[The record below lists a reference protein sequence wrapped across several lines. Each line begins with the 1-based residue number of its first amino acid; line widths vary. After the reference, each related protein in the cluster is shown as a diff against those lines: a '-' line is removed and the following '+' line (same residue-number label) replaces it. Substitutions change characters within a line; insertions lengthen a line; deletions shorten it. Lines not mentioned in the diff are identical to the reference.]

1 MGWRLVK
8 FLRLILR
15 SFLRSRRRTVLT
27 ILSITVSVMLV
38 AILQSILTTLNSFAD
53 NPNASNRV
61 AVRHKVSITNLLPM
75 RYEEW
80 IRQQPEV
87 EAVMG
92 LQWFGGIYKDP
103 KNFFPN
109 FGSESEWVTTIFK
122 EEVVDY
128 SEAEWKDFLRDRNGC
143 IVGKALADK
152 YGWKVGDVIPLQGTF
167 MPLSLRLNVRAIFRS
182 KRASDEQ
189 VLHFH
194 YKLVEEGLPR
204 LKGQIG
210 NFWVRVRRAEDV
222 PKVIERI
229 DRHFKDAAE
238 PTLSETENAFQLE
251 FLKMMGNYAAVIQVI
266 TVAVLVAILIV
277 TANTMGMAIRERTT
291 EISVFRAMGFRA
303 SQILGL
309 LLGEGLLLSIL
320 GGLFGLGLAEL
331 LARVVRNFA
340 VSFLPYL
347 QDFRIDPGTLLLCLH
362 GTVGVGILATLVPAW
377 QAIRRPIVEGLRSL

>member
-1 MGWRLVK
+1 VK
-8 FLRLILR
+8 YLHLILR
-15 SFLRSRRRTVLT
+15 SFLRSKRRTVLT

-38 AILQSILTTLNSFAD
+38 AILQSILTTLNGFAN
-53 NPNASNRV
+53 NPNASNRI
-61 AVRHKVSITNLLPM
+61 AVRHKVSITNLLPL
-75 RYEEW
+75 RYADW

-92 LQWFGGIYKDP
+92 LQWFGGIYQDP

-109 FGSESEWVTTIFK
+109 FASEPEWITTVFK

-128 SEAEWKDFLRDRNGC
+128 SEAEYKDFLRDRNGC

-167 MPLSLRLNVRAIFRS
+167 MPINPRLNLRSIFRAR
-182 KRASDEQ
+182 RASDEQ

-194 YKLVEEGLPR
+194 YKLLEESLPR
-204 LKGQIG
+204 MAGKIG
-210 NFWVRVRRAEDV
+210 DFWVRVKRAEDV

-251 FLKMMGNYAAVIQVI
+251 FLKMMGNYAAVIQMI
-266 TVAVLVAILIV
+266 TIAVLVAILIV
-277 TANTMGMAIRERTT
+277 TANTMGMAIRERNT
-291 EISVFRAMGFRA
+291 EIAVFRAMGFRA

-309 LLGEGLLLSIL
+309 LLGEGLLVALL
-320 GGLFGLGLAEL
+320 GGAFGLALAMIM
-331 LARVVRNFA
+331 AQGIRSVA

-347 QDFRIDPGTLLLCLH
+347 QDFSIDPSTTLLCLH
-362 GTVGVGILATLVPAW
+362 GTVAVGILSTLIPAW
-377 QAIRRPIVEGLRSL
+377 QAIRRPIVDGLRSL

>member
-1 MGWRLVK
+1 VK
-8 FLRLILR
+8 YLHLILR
-15 SFLRSRRRTVLT
+15 SFLRSKRRTVLT

-38 AILQSILTTLNSFAD
+38 AILQSILTTLSGFAN

-61 AVRHKVSITNLLPM
+61 AVRHKVSITNLLPL
-75 RYEEW
+75 RYADW

-109 FGSESEWVTTIFK
+109 FASEPEWITTIFR

-128 SEAEWKDFLRDRNGC
+128 SEAEFKDFIRDRNGC
-143 IVGKALADK
+143 VVGKALADK

-167 MPLSLRLNVRAIFRS
+167 MPINPRLNLRAIFKAR
-182 KRASDEQ
+182 RASDEQ
-189 VLHFH
+189 VMHFH
-194 YKLVEEGLPR
+194 FKLVEEALPR
-204 LKGQIG
+204 MKGQIG

-251 FLKMMGNYAAVIQVI
+251 FLKMMGNYVAVIQMI

-291 EISVFRAMGFRA
+291 EIAVFRAMGFRA

-309 LLGEGLLLSIL
+309 LLGEGVLVAAL
-320 GGLFGLGLAEL
+320 GGGLGLGLALL
-331 LARVVRNFA
+331 LAQGIRSVA

-347 QDFRIDPGTLLLCLH
+347 QDFTIDSSTMLLCLH
-362 GTVGVGILATLVPAW
+362 GTMAVGILSTLIPAW
-377 QAIRRPIVEGLRSL
+377 QAIRRPIVDGLRSL

>member
-1 MGWRLVK
+1 
-8 FLRLILR
+8 
-15 SFLRSRRRTVLT
+15 
-27 ILSITVSVMLV
+27 MLV
-38 AILQSILTTLNSFAD
+38 AILQSILTTLNGFAN

-61 AVRHKVSITNLLPM
+61 AVRHKVSITNLLPL
-75 RYEEW
+75 RYADW

-109 FGSESEWVTTIFK
+109 FASEPEWITTVFK
-122 EEVVDY
+122 EEVVDF
-128 SEAEWKDFLRDRNGC
+128 SEAEYKDFLRDRNGC

-152 YGWKVGDVIPLQGTF
+152 YGWKVGDVIPMQGTF
-167 MPLSLRLNVRAIFRS
+167 MPINPRLNLRAIFRAR
-182 KRASDEQ
+182 RASDEQ
-189 VLHFH
+189 VMHFH
-194 YKLVEEGLPR
+194 YKLVEESLPR
-204 LKGQIG
+204 MAGKIG
-210 NFWVRVRRAEDV
+210 NFWVRVRRPEDV

-229 DRHFKDAAE
+229 DRHFKDAVE

-266 TVAVLVAILIV
+266 TFAVLVAILIV

-291 EISVFRAMGFRA
+291 EIAVFRAMGFRA

-309 LLGEGLLLSIL
+309 LLGEGVLVAAL
-320 GGLFGLGLAEL
+320 GGGLGLALALL
-331 LARVVRNFA
+331 LAQGIRSVA

-347 QDFRIDPGTLLLCLH
+347 QDFSIDPSTMLLCLN
-362 GTVGVGILATLVPAW
+362 GTMTVGIFSTLIPAW
-377 QAIRRPIVEGLRSL
+377 QAIRRPIVDGLRSL

>member
-1 MGWRLVK
+1 MKYLH
-8 FLRLILR
+8 LILR
-15 SFLRSRRRTVLT
+15 SFLRSKRRTVLT

-38 AILQSILTTLNSFAD
+38 AILQSILSTLNGFAN

-61 AVRHKVSITNLLPM
+61 AVRHKVSLANLLPL
-75 RYEEW
+75 RYEDW

-109 FGSESEWVTTIFK
+109 FASEPEWITTVFK

-128 SEAEWKDFLRDRNGC
+128 SEAQYKDFLRDRNGC
-143 IVGKALADK
+143 IVGKSLADK
-152 YGWKVGDVIPLQGTF
+152 YGWKVGDVITLQGTF
-167 MPLSLRLNVRAIFRS
+167 MPINPRLNLRAIFKAR
-182 KRASDEQ
+182 RPSDEQ
-189 VLHFH
+189 VMHFH
-194 YKLVEEGLPR
+194 FKLVEESLPR
-204 LKGQIG
+204 MKGQIG
-210 NFWVRVRRAEDV
+210 NFWLRVRRAEDV

-251 FLKMMGNYAAVIQVI
+251 FLKMMGNYAAVIQMI
-266 TVAVLVAILIV
+266 TIAVLVAILIV
-277 TANTMGMAIRERTT
+277 TANTMGMAIRERNT
-291 EISVFRAMGFRA
+291 EIAVFRAMGFRA

-309 LLGEGLLLSIL
+309 LLGEGLLVAML
-320 GGLFGLGLAEL
+320 GGVFGLGLAEL
-331 LARVVRNFA
+331 TAQGIRSVA

-347 QDFRIDPGTLLLCLH
+347 QDFAIDSSTGLLCLQ
-362 GTVGVGILATLVPAW
+362 GTMAVGILSTLIPAW
-377 QAIRRPIVEGLRSL
+377 QAIRRPIVDGLRSL

>member
-1 MGWRLVK
+1 LK
-8 FLRLILR
+8 YLHLILR
-15 SFLRSRRRTVLT
+15 SFLRSKRRTVLT

-38 AILQSILTTLNSFAD
+38 AILQSILTTLNGFAN
-53 NPNASNRV
+53 NPNASNRI
-61 AVRHKVSITNLLPM
+61 AVRHKVSITNLLPL
-75 RYEEW
+75 RYADW

-92 LQWFGGIYKDP
+92 LQWFGGIYQDP

-109 FGSESEWVTTIFK
+109 FASEPEWITTVFK

-128 SEAEWKDFLRDRNGC
+128 SEAEYRDFLRDRNGC

-167 MPLSLRLNVRAIFRS
+167 MPINLRLNLRSIFRAR
-182 KRASDEQ
+182 RASDEQ

-194 YKLVEEGLPR
+194 YKLLEESLPR
-204 LKGQIG
+204 MAGKIG
-210 NFWVRVRRAEDV
+210 DFWVRVKRAEDV

-251 FLKMMGNYAAVIQVI
+251 FLKMMGNYAAVIQMI
-266 TVAVLVAILIV
+266 TIAVLVAILIV
-277 TANTMGMAIRERTT
+277 TANTMGMAIRERNT
-291 EISVFRAMGFRA
+291 EIAVFRAMGFRA

-309 LLGEGLLLSIL
+309 LLGEGLLVALL
-320 GGLFGLGLAEL
+320 GGTFGLALAML
-331 LARVVRNFA
+331 LAQGIRSVA

-347 QDFRIDPGTLLLCLH
+347 QDFAIDPSTLLLCLH
-362 GTVGVGILATLVPAW
+362 GTVAVGILSTLIPAW
-377 QAIRRPIVEGLRSL
+377 QAIRRPIVDGLRSL

>member
-1 MGWRLVK
+1 MKYLH
-8 FLRLILR
+8 LILR
-15 SFLRSRRRTVLT
+15 SFLRSKRRTVLT

-38 AILQSILTTLNSFAD
+38 AILQSILTTLSGFAN

-61 AVRHKVSITNLLPM
+61 AVRHKVSITNLLPL
-75 RYEEW
+75 RYADW

-109 FGSESEWVTTIFK
+109 FASEPEWITTVFK

-128 SEAEWKDFLRDRNGC
+128 SEAEFRDFLRDRNGC
-143 IVGKALADK
+143 VVGKALADK

-167 MPLSLRLNVRAIFRS
+167 MPINPRLNLRAIFKAR
-182 KRASDEQ
+182 RASDEQ
-189 VLHFH
+189 VMHFH
-194 YKLVEEGLPR
+194 YKLVEEALPR
-204 LKGQIG
+204 MKGQIG

-251 FLKMMGNYAAVIQVI
+251 FLKMMGNYVAVIQMI
-266 TVAVLVAILIV
+266 TIAVLVAILIV

-291 EISVFRAMGFRA
+291 EIAVFRAMGYRA
-303 SQILGL
+303 SQLLGL
-309 LLGEGLLLSIL
+309 LLGEGVLVAGL
-320 GGLFGLGLAEL
+320 GGALGLALAML
-331 LARVVRNFA
+331 LAEGIRTVA

-347 QDFRIDPGTLLLCLH
+347 QDFAITPATMLLCMH
-362 GTVGVGILATLVPAW
+362 GTMAVGILSTLIPAW
-377 QAIRRPIVEGLRSL
+377 QAIRRPIVDGLRSL